1 MDVMGLSSFLA
12 SGLSLKKKKNLYSS
26 KRNQNSF
33 LLLDTKKIVGKD
45 SQDQDEYK
53 IKSRMSVL
61 QVCVASHLNIYG
73 SRWQQHTVKR

>member
-1 MDVMGLSSFLA
+1 MDVMGLSSFLG
-12 SGLSLKKKKNLYSS
+12 SEMSLKKSFKQ
-26 KRNQNSF
+26 NQNSF

-61 QVCVASHLNIYG
+61 QACVANHFHLNIYG
-73 SRWQQHTVKR
+73 SRWQQHTAKQ

>member
-1 MDVMGLSSFLA
+1 MDAMGLSSFLA
-12 SGLSLKKKKNLYSS
+12 SGMSLNKKNLYSS

-33 LLLDTKKIVGKD
+33 LLLGTKKIVGKD